1 MRILFLTTEIGGHG
15 GIQYAGRLFV
25 RAMGDVFP
33 GCSVTVVSILDPSG
47 ALETASGTYEIRG
60 GAGSRFQAARIGYS
74 ELRRSDWDL
83 VVLGH
88 VNLAPLLLLHRP
100 VSVPVT
106 GWIYGVEAW
115 HPLSATRRRGL
126 QRLDQ
131 VLYISRHTQQAAWQA
146 NRWLPWVPAAVCHLG
161 LAAETG
167 TRKSGGTPLVEGEF
181 ALMIGRMASGE
192 RYKGHEEMIRVWPRL
207 ADVLPDLPLVVVGN
221 GDDRARLEY
230 LARELRA
237 DVRFVGAVDDAARDA
252 CLAAC
257 RAFCLPSRGEG
268 FGLVYLEAMRQ
279 GKPVLAGSGD
289 AGPEVVV
296 DHVTGRTVDPTTE
309 DELLGGLVE
318 VLGPKAELMGQ
329 AGRERFQEEFSYQ
342 AFVERLAKHYR
353 GLIEGPGRPA
363 EASLR
368 AT

>member
-25 RAMGDVFP
+25 RAMGDIFP
-33 GCSVTVVSILDPSG
+33 DCCVRVVSILDQSG
-47 ALETASGTYEIRG
+47 PLETASGTCEIRG
-60 GAGSRFQAARIGYS
+60 GAGSRFQAVRIGYS

-88 VNLAPLLLLHRP
+88 VNLAPLLLFHRP
-100 VSVPVT
+100 VLVPVT

-115 HPLSATRRRGL
+115 HPLGAARRRGM

-131 VLYISRHTQQAAWQA
+131 ALYISRHTQQAAWQA
-146 NRWLPWVPAAVCHLG
+146 NPWLVRVPAAVCHLG
-161 LAAETG
+161 LGAETE
-167 TRKSGGTPLVEGEF
+167 TRQSDRAPPMEGEF

-207 ADVLPDLPLVVVGN
+207 ASLRPDLPLMIIGN
-221 GDDRARLEY
+221 GDDRPRLEH
-230 LARELRA
+230 LARELGA
-237 DVRFVGAVDDAARDA
+237 DVRFLGAVDDAARDA

-279 GKPVLAGSGD
+279 GKPVLAGAGD
-289 AGPEVVV
+289 AGPEVVA
-296 DHVTGRTVDPTTE
+296 DHVTGRTVDPTAE

-329 AGRERFQEEFSYQ
+329 AGRERFQEGFSYQ
-342 AFVERLAKHYR
+342 AFVERLAKYYR
-353 GLIEGPGRPA
+353 GLIEGHGRPA
-363 EASLR
+363 EASLP

>member
-47 ALETASGTYEIRG
+47 VLETASGTCEIRG

-88 VNLAPLLLLHRP
+88 ANLAPLLLLHRP
-100 VSVPVT
+100 MSVPVT

-115 HPLSATRRRGL
+115 HPLSAARRRGL

-131 VLYISRHTQQAAWQA
+131 VLYISRHTQQAAWQVNHWL
-146 NRWLPWVPAAVCHLG
+146 NRLPAAVCHLG
-161 LAAETG
+161 LAAENG
-167 TRKSGGTPLVEGEF
+167 DRKSSEVSPVKGEF
-181 ALMIGRMASGE
+181 ALMIGRMASSE

-207 ADVLPDLPLVVVGN
+207 AGLRPDLPLVVIGG
-221 GDDRARLEY
+221 GDDRARLEH
-230 LARELRA
+230 LARELKA
-237 DVRFVGAVDDAARDA
+237 DVRFVGTVDDAARDT

-296 DHVTGRTVDPTTE
+296 DHVTGRTVGPTSE

-342 AFVERLAKHYR
+342 AFVKRLAKHYR

-363 EASLR
+363 AASLR